1 MKIAHEILLA
11 VAQIAARRQDKE
23 VLMLLRRRLKP
34 LEEDSPEL
42 AQELSQTIASA
53 GGLGAMRRFRRL
65 KESPVDPDS
74 GLQLLE
80 SIPDPQTDIIPV
92 LDPSSKKTID
102 DFLRQRRHASEL
114 RQAGIRPPS
123 TMALLGP
130 PGTGKTT
137 LAHWIAAE
145 LELPLFV
152 LNLVSAVTSYLGQT
166 GRNLKKALDEA
177 KNQPCV
183 FLIDEFDSLGRTR
196 VDFGDVT
203 EMQRVVTALLQE
215 LDRWPDYSVLI
226 AATNLPELVDF
237 AFRRRFDRWLRL
249 SLPGEKE
256 RLRILQAH
264 CKAVKIPT
272 KYLELA
278 AIAMSQASGADL
290 ALFLRRVASR
300 LVLDRLSPLEAL
312 WTELQEVI
320 PESEIPEEDKKVFV
334 QKARAIDPK
343 RFTYR
348 YLAPILGIS
357 HTTAMNFSRAHTKS

>member
-23 VLMLLRRRLKP
+23 LLMLLRRRFKP
-34 LEEDSPEL
+34 LEADTPEL
-42 AQELSQTIASA
+42 AQELSQAIASA

-65 KESPVDPDS
+65 AQSPVDSDS
-74 GLQLLE
+74 GLELLE
-80 SIPDPQTDIIPV
+80 SIPAPQSDIIPV
-92 LDPSSKKTID
+92 LDPRSKKTVD
-102 DFLRQRRHASEL
+102 DFLRQRRHASQL

-137 LAHWIAAE
+137 VAHWIAAE
-145 LELPLFV
+145 LDLPLFV

-166 GRNLKKALDEA
+166 GQNLKKALDEA
-177 KNQPCV
+177 RNQPCV

-196 VDFGDVT
+196 VDIGDVT

-249 SLPGEKE
+249 TLPGEKE

-264 CKAVKIPT
+264 CKVVKIPNR
-272 KYLELA
+272 YLELA
-278 AIAMSQASGADL
+278 AVGMARASGADL
-290 ALFLRRVASR
+290 ALFVRRVAAR
-300 LVLDRLSPLEAL
+300 QVLDRLPPLEAL
-312 WTELQEVI
+312 WTELCEEMA
-320 PESEIPEEDKKVFV
+320 ESEIPEEDKKRFI
-334 QKARAIDPK
+334 QKARAINSK

-348 YLAPILGIS
+348 NLAPILGIS
-357 HTTAMNFSRAHTKS
+357 HTTAMNFSRAEMKS

>member
-1 MKIAHEILLA
+1 MKIAHEIVLA

-23 VLMLLRRRLKP
+23 LLMLLRRRIRP
-34 LEEDSPEL
+34 LEEDEPEL
-42 AQELSQTIASA
+42 AQALSQAIASA
-53 GGLGAMRRFRRL
+53 GGLGAMRKFRRL
-65 KESPVDPDS
+65 AESPVDPDS

-80 SIPDPQTDIIPV
+80 SIPEPQTDIIPV
-92 LDPSSKKTID
+92 LDPNSKKTVD

-123 TMALLGP
+123 TIALLGP

-145 LELPLFV
+145 LGLPLFV

-166 GRNLKKALDEA
+166 GQNLKKALDEA
-177 KNQPCV
+177 KSQSCV

-196 VDFGDVT
+196 ADSGDVM

-215 LDRWPDYSVLI
+215 LDRWPDHSVLI

-249 SLPGEKE
+249 LLPGEKE
-256 RLRILQAH
+256 RLSILQAH
-264 CKAVKIPT
+264 CRAVKVPT

-278 AIAMSQASGADL
+278 AIGLSQASGADL
-290 ALFLRRVASR
+290 ALFVRRVASR
-300 LVLDRLSPLEAL
+300 QVLDRLPPLEAL
-312 WTELQEVI
+312 WAELQEVI
-320 PESEIPEEDKKVFV
+320 PESEIPEEDKRLFV
-334 QKARAIDPK
+334 QKARALDPK

-348 YLAPILGIS
+348 NIAPILGIS
-357 HTTAMNFSRAHTKS
+357 HTTAMNFCRVNPKS

>member
-1 MKIAHEILLA
+1 
-11 VAQIAARRQDKE
+11 
-23 VLMLLRRRLKP
+23 
-34 LEEDSPEL
+34 
-42 AQELSQTIASA
+42 
-53 GGLGAMRRFRRL
+53 MRRFRRL
-65 KESPVDPDS
+65 SESPVDPDS

-80 SIPDPQTDIIPV
+80 SIFAPQPDVVPV
-92 LDPSSKKTID
+92 LDTSSKKTVD
-102 DFLRQRRHASEL
+102 DFLRQRRHASQL

-145 LELPLFV
+145 LELPLLV

-166 GRNLKKALDEA
+166 GQNLKKALDEA
-177 KNQPCV
+177 KSQTCV

-196 VDFGDVT
+196 ADIGDVT

-237 AFRRRFDRWLRL
+237 AFRRRFDTWLRL
-249 SLPGEKE
+249 SLPGQRE
-256 RLRILQAH
+256 RLHILQAH
-264 CKAVKIPT
+264 CRATKIPT
-272 KYLELA
+272 KFLELA
-278 AIAMSQASGADL
+278 AIGMSQASGADL
-290 ALFLRRVASR
+290 ALFVRRVAAR
-300 LVLDRLSPLEAL
+300 QVLDRVRPFEAL
-312 WTELQEVI
+312 WTELREVL
-320 PESEIPEEDKKVFV
+320 PESEISEEDKKLFI

-348 YLAPILGIS
+348 YLAPILDIS
-357 HTTAMNFSRAHTKS
+357 HTTAMNFSRAHTK